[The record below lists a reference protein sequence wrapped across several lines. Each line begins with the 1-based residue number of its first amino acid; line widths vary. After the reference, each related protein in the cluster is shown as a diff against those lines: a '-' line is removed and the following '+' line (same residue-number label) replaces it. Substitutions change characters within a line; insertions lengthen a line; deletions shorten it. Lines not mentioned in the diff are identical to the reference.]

1 MPDITVSSSVHTFMQ
16 AADKTAMR
24 AAVDLPISQAWTSA
38 TLSGAYGVTITAT
51 GSTSV
56 TLPTSGTLAST
67 AAKIS
72 DFAACSSS
80 ELAGKISDET
90 GTGALVFANT
100 PTLVTPV
107 LGVAT
112 ATTINKV
119 TITAPATSATLTIS
133 NGAALTVSG
142 NVTVSSSGSCALTLG
157 GNNITFATSGTT
169 SLTLPTTGTVAT
181 LSGSEILSNKDFVNC
196 ELGEPISGV
205 LTNCTDY
212 PVGAIAGLGSGVATW
227 LATPSSTNL
236 AAAVTGETGSGA
248 LVFATSPTL
257 VTPNI
262 GAATGQSLAVT
273 GALTSSGGNIGYLSG
288 AGGTVTQITSQTT
301 AVTLNT
307 LSGMVQMFSGT
318 SISHEAV
325 AVFQVNNNRVAQSDV
340 IIASLRGGTNG
351 GNTQASIVEVGS
363 GYFKIAVANNNANG
377 GTAETGSAI
386 QINFAVFK
394 ATTAVS

>member
-1 MPDITVSSSVHTFMQ
+1 MPDITVSSPIHTFMQ

-24 AAVDLPISQAWTSA
+24 AALDLPIAQTWTSA
-38 TLSGAYGVTITAT
+38 ALSGAYGVTIVATAT
-51 GSTSV
+51 TNV

-72 DFAACSSS
+72 DFAACTSS

-112 ATTINKV
+112 ATSINKV

-142 NVTVSSSGSCALTLG
+142 NVTLSSSGSCTLTLG
-157 GNNITFATSGTT
+157 GNNITFATSGAT
-169 SLTLPTTGTVAT
+169 SLTLPTSGTVAT
-181 LSGSEILSNKDFVNC
+181 LAGSEVLSNKDFVDC

-212 PVGAIAGLGSGVATW
+212 PVAQLTGLGSGVATF
-227 LATPSSTNL
+227 LATPSSANL

-273 GALTSSGGNIGYLSG
+273 GALTSSGGNIGYLAG

-307 LSGMVQMFSGT
+307 LSGMVQMISGV
-318 SISHEAV
+318 SINYETV
-325 AVFQVNNNRVAQSDV
+325 AVFQVNNSRVAQSDV
-340 IIASLRGGTNG
+340 VIVSIRGGTNS
-351 GNTQASIVEVGS
+351 GNTQANVVEVGS
-363 GYFKIAVANNNANG
+363 GYFKIAVANNNGSGA
-377 GTAETGSAI
+377 AETGSAI

>member
-1 MPDITVSSSVHTFMQ
+1 MQ

-24 AAVDLPISQAWTSA
+24 AALDLPITQAWTSA
-38 TLSGAYGVTITAT
+38 ALSGAYGVTIVATAT
-51 GSTSV
+51 TNV

-72 DFAACSSS
+72 DFAACTSS

-112 ATTINKV
+112 ATSINKV

-142 NVTVSSSGSCALTLG
+142 NVTLSSSGSCTLTLG
-157 GNNITFATSGTT
+157 GNNITFATSGAT

-181 LSGSEILSNKDFVNC
+181 LAGVETLSGKTLSSCSLGTPLDGELSNCTGYTLDA
-196 ELGEPISGV
+196 ISG
-205 LTNCTDY
+205 
-212 PVGAIAGLGSGVATW
+212 IASAAVTFL
-227 LATPSSTNL
+227 SSPTSANL

-262 GAATGQSLAVT
+262 GVATGQSLAVT
-273 GALTSSGGNIGYLSG
+273 GALTSSGGNIGYLAG

-307 LSGMVQMFSGT
+307 LSGMVQMISGV
-318 SISHEAV
+318 SINHETV
-325 AVFQVNNNRVAQSDV
+325 AVFQVNNSRVAQSDV
-340 IIASLRGGTNG
+340 VIVSIRGGTNS
-351 GNTQASIVEVGS
+351 GNTQANVVEVGS
-363 GYFKIAVANNNANG
+363 GYFKIAVSNNNASG
-377 GTAETGSAI
+377 GTHETGSAI

>member
-24 AAVDLPISQAWTSA
+24 AAIDLPISQAWTSA

-51 GSTSV
+51 GATSV

-72 DFAACSSS
+72 DFAACTSS

-112 ATTINKV
+112 ATSINKV

-142 NVTVSSSGSCALTLG
+142 NVTVSSSGSCVLTLG
-157 GNNITFATSGTT
+157 GNNITFATSGVT

-181 LSGSEILSNKDFVNC
+181 LAGVETISNKTFSNC
-196 ELGEPISGV
+196 SLGTPSDGF
-205 LTNCTDY
+205 LSNCTDY
-212 PVGAIAGLGSGVATW
+212 PLSEISGIAPAIVDFLSSPT
-227 LATPSSTNL
+227 STNL
-236 AAAVTGETGSGA
+236 AAGISGETGSGS

-262 GAATGQSLAVT
+262 GVATGTSLAVT
-273 GALTSSGGNIGYLSG
+273 GALTSSGGNIGYVTG
-288 AGGTVTQITSQTT
+288 AGGTVTQTTSQTT

-318 SISHEAV
+318 SISHEAC
-325 AVFQVNNNRVAQSDV
+325 AIFQVNNSRVAQTDV
-340 IIASLRGGTNG
+340 VVASIRGGTNG

-377 GTAETGSAI
+377 GTVETGSAI

-394 ATTAVS
+394 AVTS

>member
-1 MPDITVSSSVHTFMQ
+1 MQ
-16 AADKTAMR
+16 AADKAAMR

-38 TLSGAYGVTITAT
+38 TLSGAFGVTITAT
-51 GSTSV
+51 GATSV

-72 DFAACSSS
+72 DFATCSSS

-100 PTLVTPV
+100 PTLVTPA

-112 ATTINKV
+112 ATSINKV
-119 TITAPATSATLTIS
+119 TITAPASSATLTIT

-142 NVTVSSSGSCALTLG
+142 NVTVSSSGSCVLTLG
-157 GNNITFATSGTT
+157 GNNITFATSGAT

-181 LSGSEILSNKDFVNC
+181 LAGAETLSNKTLIDCDLGEVLGGDLANC
-196 ELGEPISGV
+196 TGYPLSELGG
-205 LTNCTDY
+205 
-212 PVGAIAGLGSGVATW
+212 IAPSIVDF
-227 LATPSSTNL
+227 LAVPSSTNL

-262 GAATGQSLAVT
+262 GAATGTSLAVT
-273 GALTSSGGNIGYLSG
+273 GAISSSGGAIGYVTG

-318 SISHEAV
+318 SISHETA
-325 AVFQVNNNRVAQSDV
+325 AVFQVNNSRVAQSDV
-340 IIASLRGGTNG
+340 VIASIRGGTNG
-351 GNTQASIVEVGS
+351 GNTQASVVEVGS
-363 GYFKIAVANNNANG
+363 GYFKIAVSNNNANG
-377 GTAETGSAI
+377 GTNETGSAI
-386 QINFAVFK
+386 QINFAVIK
-394 ATTAVS
+394 AVTS

>member
-1 MPDITVSSSVHTFMQ
+1 MPDITVTSPIHTFMQ

-24 AAVDLPISQAWTSA
+24 AALDLPIAQAWTSA
-38 TLSGAYGVTITAT
+38 TLSGAYGVTIVATAT
-51 GSTSV
+51 TNV

-72 DFAACSSS
+72 DFASCSSS

-112 ATTINKV
+112 ATSINKV

-142 NVTVSSSGSCALTLG
+142 NVTLSSSGSCTLTLG

-181 LSGSEILSNKDFVNC
+181 LSGSEILTNKILADAD
-196 ELGEPISGV
+196 LGTPVSGV
-205 LTNCTDY
+205 LENCSDY
-212 PVGAIAGLGSGVATW
+212 PVAQIAGLGSGVATF

-236 AAAVTGETGSGA
+236 AAAVTGETGSGS

-262 GAATGQSLAVT
+262 GAATGQSLAVS
-273 GALTSSGGNIGYLSG
+273 GALTSSGGNIGYIAG

-307 LSGMVQMFSGT
+307 LAGMVQMFSGT
-318 SISHEAV
+318 SIAHETA
-325 AVFQVNNNRVAQSDV
+325 AVFQVNNSYVAQSDV
-340 IIASLRGGTNG
+340 VIASIRGGTNG
-351 GNTQASIVEVGS
+351 GNTQAGIVEVGS

-394 ATTAVS
+394 ATTATS

>member
-1 MPDITVSSSVHTFMQ
+1 MPDITVSSPIHTFMQ
-16 AADKTAMR
+16 AVDKTAMR
-24 AAVDLPISQAWTSA
+24 AALDLPIAQSWTSA
-38 TLSGAYGVTITAT
+38 TLSGAYGVTIVAT
-51 GSTSV
+51 GSTNI

-72 DFAACSSS
+72 DFASCSSS

-112 ATTINKV
+112 ATSINKV

-142 NVTVSSSGSCALTLG
+142 NVTLSSSGSCALTLG
-157 GNNITFATSGTT
+157 GNNIAFTTSGATA
-169 SLTLPTTGTVAT
+169 LTLPTSGTVAT
-181 LSGSEILSNKDFVNC
+181 LAGSENLSNKTLVDC
-196 ELGEPISGV
+196 DIGTPISGV
-205 LTNCTDY
+205 LENCTDY
-212 PVGAIAGLGSGVATW
+212 PVGAIGGLGTGVATF

-257 VTPNI
+257 VTPVI
-262 GAATGQSLAVT
+262 GAATGTSLAVT
-273 GALTSSGGNIGYLSG
+273 GALTSSGGNIGYTSG

-307 LSGMVQMFSGT
+307 LSGMVQMYSGT
-318 SISHEAV
+318 SIGHEGA

-340 IIASLRGGTNG
+340 VIVSIRGGTNS
-351 GNTQASIVEVGS
+351 GNTQANVVEVGS
-363 GYFKIAVANNNANG
+363 GYFKIAVSNNAVN
-377 GTAETGSAI
+377 TNTETGSSI

-394 ATTAVS
+394 ATTAAS

>member
-51 GSTSV
+51 GATSV

-72 DFAACSSS
+72 DFAACTSS

-100 PTLVTPV
+100 PTLVAPV

-112 ATTINKV
+112 ATSINKV

-142 NVTVSSSGSCALTLG
+142 NVTVSSSGSCVLTLG
-157 GNNITFATSGTT
+157 ANNIAFATSGAT

-181 LSGSEILSNKDFVNC
+181 LAGAETLSNKTLNDC
-196 ELGEPISGV
+196 ELGEV
-205 LTNCTDY
+205 LGGDLANCTGY
-212 PVGAIAGLGSGVATW
+212 PLSELGGIAPAIVDF
-227 LATPSSTNL
+227 LAVPSSANL
-236 AAAVTGETGSGA
+236 AAGMSGETGSGS

-257 VTPNI
+257 VTPVI
-262 GAATGQSLAVT
+262 GAATGTSLAVT
-273 GALTSSGGNIGYLSG
+273 GAISSSGGAIGYVTG

-318 SISHEAV
+318 SIAHEAV
-325 AVFQVNNNRVAQSDV
+325 AVFQVNNSRVAQSDV
-340 IIASLRGGTNG
+340 VVASIRGGTNG

-363 GYFKIAVANNNANG
+363 GYFKIAVSNNNG
-377 GTAETGSAI
+377 SGSAESGSAI
-386 QINFAVFK
+386 QINFAVIK
-394 ATTAVS
+394 AVTS

>member
-1 MPDITVSSSVHTFMQ
+1 MPDITVSSPIHTFMQ

-24 AAVDLPISQAWTSA
+24 AALDLPIAQSWTSA
-38 TLSGAYGVTITAT
+38 TLSGAYGVTIVATAT
-51 GSTSV
+51 TNV

-72 DFAACSSS
+72 DFASCSSS

-112 ATTINKV
+112 ATSINKV

-142 NVTVSSSGSCALTLG
+142 NVTLSSSGSCTLTLG
-157 GNNITFATSGTT
+157 GNNITFATSGAT

-181 LSGSEILSNKDFVNC
+181 LSGSEVLSNKDFVNC
-196 ELGEPISGV
+196 ELGEPVSGV

-212 PVGAIAGLGSGVATW
+212 PVAQLTGLGSGVATF
-227 LATPSSTNL
+227 LATPSSANL

-257 VTPNI
+257 VTPVI
-262 GAATGQSLAVT
+262 GVATGTSLAVT
-273 GALTSSGGNIGYLSG
+273 GALTSSGGNIGYVTG

-301 AVTLNT
+301 AVTLNK
-307 LSGMVQMFSGT
+307 LAGMVQMFSGT
-318 SISHEAV
+318 SIAHETA
-325 AVFQVNNNRVAQSDV
+325 AVFQVNNSLVAQSDV
-340 IIASLRGGTNG
+340 VIASIRSGISGT
-351 GNTQASIVEVGS
+351 NTQASIVEVGS
-363 GYFKIAVANNNANG
+363 GYFKITVANNNGSGA
-377 GTAETGSAI
+377 AETGSAI
-386 QINFAVFK
+386 QINFAVIK
-394 ATTAVS
+394 AVTS

>member
-1 MPDITVSSSVHTFMQ
+1 MPDITVSSSIHTFMQ
-16 AADKTAMR
+16 AADKTVMR
-24 AAVDLPISQAWTSA
+24 AALDLPITQAWTSA
-38 TLSGAYGVTITAT
+38 ALSGAFGVTIVATAT
-51 GSTSV
+51 TNV

-72 DFAACSSS
+72 DFAACTSS

-90 GTGALVFANT
+90 GAGALVFANT

-142 NVTVSSSGSCALTLG
+142 NVTLSSSGSCALTLG
-157 GNNITFATSGTT
+157 GNNITFATSGAT

-181 LSGSEILSNKDFVNC
+181 LAGSEVLSNKDFVNC
-196 ELGEPISGV
+196 ELGEPVSGV

-212 PVGAIAGLGSGVATW
+212 PVAQLAGLGSGVATF
-227 LATPSSTNL
+227 LATPSSANL
-236 AAAVTGETGSGA
+236 ASAVTGETGSGA

-257 VTPNI
+257 VTPII
-262 GAATGQSLAVT
+262 GVATGQSLAVT
-273 GALTSSGGNIGYLSG
+273 GALTSSGGNIGYLAG

-318 SISHEAV
+318 SIAHETA
-325 AVFQVNNNRVAQSDV
+325 AVFQVNNSRVAQSDV
-340 IIASLRGGTNG
+340 VIASIRSGISGT
-351 GNTQASIVEVGS
+351 NTQASIVEVGS
-363 GYFKIAVANNNANG
+363 GYFKIAVANNNGSGA
-377 GTAETGSAI
+377 AETGSAI

>member
-1 MPDITVSSSVHTFMQ
+1 MPDITVSSPIHTFMQ
-16 AADKTAMR
+16 AADKAAMR
-24 AAVDLPISQAWTSA
+24 AALDLPIAQTWTSA
-38 TLSGAYGVTITAT
+38 ALSGAYGVTIVATAT
-51 GSTSV
+51 TNV

-72 DFAACSSS
+72 DFAACTSS

-112 ATTINKV
+112 ATSINKV

-142 NVTVSSSGSCALTLG
+142 NVTLSSSGSCTLTLG
-157 GNNITFATSGTT
+157 GNNITFATSGAT
-169 SLTLPTTGTVAT
+169 SLTLPTSGTVAT
-181 LSGSEILSNKDFVNC
+181 LAGSEVLSNKDFVDC

-212 PVGAIAGLGSGVATW
+212 PVAQLTGLGSGVATF
-227 LATPSSTNL
+227 LATPSSANL

-257 VTPNI
+257 VTPDI

-273 GALTSSGGNIGYLSG
+273 GALTSSGGNIGYLAG

-307 LSGMVQMFSGT
+307 PSGMVQMISGV
-318 SISHEAV
+318 SINHETV
-325 AVFQVNNNRVAQSDV
+325 AVFQVNNSRVAQSDV
-340 IIASLRGGTNG
+340 VIVSIRGGTNS
-351 GNTQASIVEVGS
+351 GNTQANVVEVGS
-363 GYFKIAVANNNANG
+363 GYFKIAVANNNGSGA
-377 GTAETGSAI
+377 AETGSAI

>member
-1 MPDITVSSSVHTFMQ
+1 MPDITVSSPIHTFMQ

-24 AAVDLPISQAWTSA
+24 AALDLPITQAWTSA
-38 TLSGAYGVTITAT
+38 ALSGAYGVTIVATAT
-51 GSTSV
+51 TNV

-72 DFAACSSS
+72 DFAACTSS

-112 ATTINKV
+112 ATSINKV

-142 NVTVSSSGSCALTLG
+142 NVTLSSSGSCTLTLG
-157 GNNITFATSGTT
+157 GNNITFATSGAT

-181 LSGSEILSNKDFVNC
+181 LAGSETLSNKDFLDC
-196 ELGEPISGV
+196 ELGEPISGE
-205 LTNCTDY
+205 LGNCTSY
-212 PVGAIAGLGSGVATW
+212 PVAALAGLGSGVATF
-227 LATPSSTNL
+227 LATPSSANL
-236 AAAVTGETGSGA
+236 AATVTGETGSGA

-257 VTPNI
+257 VTPSI
-262 GAATGQSLAVT
+262 GVATGQSLAVS
-273 GALTSSGGNIGYLSG
+273 GALTSSGGNIGYLAG

-307 LSGMVQMFSGT
+307 LSGMVQMISGV
-318 SISHEAV
+318 SINHETV
-325 AVFQVNNNRVAQSDV
+325 AVFQVNNSRVAQSDV
-340 IIASLRGGTNG
+340 VIVSIRGGTNS
-351 GNTQASIVEVGS
+351 GNTQANVVEVGS
-363 GYFKIAVANNNANG
+363 GYFKIAVANNNANT
-377 GTAETGSAI
+377 GTHETGSAI

>member
-112 ATTINKV
+112 ATSINKV

-142 NVTVSSSGSCALTLG
+142 NVTVSSSGSCTLTLG
-157 GNNITFATSGTT
+157 GNNITFATTGAT
-169 SLTLPTTGTVAT
+169 SLTLPTSGTVAT
-181 LSGSEILSNKDFVNC
+181 LAGSETLSNKTLSGADI
-196 ELGEPISGV
+196 GTPTSGV
-205 LTNCTDY
+205 LENCTDY
-212 PVGAIAGLGSGVATW
+212 PVGAIAGLGTGVATW
-227 LATPSSTNL
+227 LATPSSANL

-257 VTPNI
+257 VTPAL
-262 GAATGQSLAVT
+262 GAATATQLTVNSVIKLSSAGI
-273 GALTSSGGNIGYLSG
+273 GYTSSMRGS
-288 AGGTVTQITSQTT
+288 VTQATSKTT
-301 AVTLNT
+301 SVTINY

-318 SISHEAV
+318 SISAETN
-325 AVFQVNNNRVAQSDV
+325 AVFQVFNSYVSSADVVVACIKS
-340 IIASLRGGTNG
+340 GTNG
-351 GNTQASIVEVGS
+351 GNTSVSVVEIVDGS
-363 GYFKIAVANNNANG
+363 FKLNVENNNASG
-377 GTAETGSAI
+377 GTTETGTAI
-386 QINFAVFK
+386 QINFVIIK
-394 ATTAVS
+394 GTDVSS

>member
-38 TLSGAYGVTITAT
+38 TLSGAFGVTIAAT

-72 DFAACSSS
+72 DFASCSSS

-112 ATTINKV
+112 ATSINKV
-119 TITAPATSATLTIS
+119 TITAPATSATLTIA

-142 NVTVSSSGSCALTLG
+142 NVTLSSSGSCALTLG
-157 GNNITFATSGTT
+157 GNNITLTTAGATA
-169 SLTLPTTGTVAT
+169 LTLPTTGTVAT
-181 LSGSEILSNKDFVNC
+181 LAGSETLSNKTLSSCD
-196 ELGEPISGV
+196 LGTPLDGMLS
-205 LTNCTDY
+205 NCTDY
-212 PVGAIAGLGSGVATW
+212 PLSEIGGISALIVDF
-227 LATPSSTNL
+227 LAVPSSTNL

-257 VTPNI
+257 VTPVI
-262 GAATGQSLAVT
+262 GAATGTSLAVT
-273 GALTSSGGNIGYLSG
+273 GAISSSGGAIGYVTG

-318 SISHEAV
+318 SIAHETA
-325 AVFQVNNNRVAQSDV
+325 AVFQVNNNKVAQADV
-340 IIASLRGGTNG
+340 VIASIRGGTNS
-351 GNTQASIVEVGS
+351 GNTHASIVEVGA
-363 GYFKIAVANNNANG
+363 GYFKIAVAQNNG
-377 GTAETGSAI
+377 SGSPETGSAI
-386 QINFAVFK
+386 QINFAVIK
-394 ATTAVS
+394 AVTS

>member
-72 DFAACSSS
+72 DFAACTSS

-119 TITAPATSATLTIS
+119 TITAPATSATLTIT
-133 NGAALTVSG
+133 NGAALSVSG
-142 NVTVSSSGSCALTLG
+142 NVTLSSSGSCALTLG
-157 GNNITFATSGTT
+157 GNNITFTTSGAT

-227 LATPSSTNL
+227 LAAPSSTNL

>member
-1 MPDITVSSSVHTFMQ
+1 MPDITVSSPIHTFMQ

-24 AAVDLPISQAWTSA
+24 AALDLPITQAWTSA
-38 TLSGAYGVTITAT
+38 ALSGAFGVTIVATAT
-51 GSTSV
+51 TNV

-67 AAKIS
+67 SAKIS
-72 DFAACSSS
+72 DFAACTSS

-112 ATTINKV
+112 ATSINKV

-142 NVTVSSSGSCALTLG
+142 NVTLSSSGSCTLTLG
-157 GNNITFATSGTT
+157 GNNITFATSGAT

-181 LSGSEILSNKDFVNC
+181 LAGVETLSSKTLSSCSLGTPLDGDLSNCTGYTLDA
-196 ELGEPISGV
+196 ISGIV
-205 LTNCTDY
+205 SAAVTF
-212 PVGAIAGLGSGVATW
+212 
-227 LATPSSTNL
+227 LASPTSANL

-262 GAATGQSLAVT
+262 GAATGQSLAVS
-273 GALTSSGGNIGYLSG
+273 GALTSSGGNIGYLAG

-318 SISHEAV
+318 SIAHETA
-325 AVFQVNNNRVAQSDV
+325 AVFQVNNSRVAQSDV
-340 IIASLRGGTNG
+340 VIASIRGGTNT

-363 GYFKIAVANNNANG
+363 GYFKIAVANNNGSGA
-377 GTAETGSAI
+377 AETGSAI

>member
-1 MPDITVSSSVHTFMQ
+1 MPDITVSSPIHTFMQ

-24 AAVDLPISQAWTSA
+24 AALDLPITQAWTSA
-38 TLSGAYGVTITAT
+38 ALSGAYGVTIVATAT
-51 GSTSV
+51 TNV

-72 DFAACSSS
+72 DFATCTSS

-112 ATTINKV
+112 ATSINKV

-142 NVTVSSSGSCALTLG
+142 NVTLSSSGSCALTLG
-157 GNNITFATSGTT
+157 GNNITFATSGAT

-181 LSGSEILSNKDFVNC
+181 LAGSETLSNKTLNNC
-196 ELGEPISGV
+196 NLGEVTGGDLS
-205 LTNCTDY
+205 NC
-212 PVGAIAGLGSGVATW
+212 VGYLVSQLDGIGSGIATF
-227 LATPSSTNL
+227 LGLPTSANL

-257 VTPNI
+257 VTPVI
-262 GAATGQSLAVT
+262 GAATGTSLAVS
-273 GALTSSGGNIGYLSG
+273 GALTSSGGNIGYVTG

-301 AVTLNT
+301 AVTLNK
-307 LSGMVQMFSGT
+307 LAGMVQMFSGT
-318 SISHEAV
+318 SITHETA
-325 AVFQVNNNRVAQSDV
+325 AVFQVNNSLVAQSDV
-340 IIASLRGGTNG
+340 VIASIRGGING
-351 GNTQASIVEVGS
+351 GNTQAGIVEVGS
-363 GYFKIAVANNNANG
+363 GYFKIAVANNNANT
-377 GTAETGSAI
+377 GTHETGSAI
-386 QINFAVFK
+386 QINFAVIK
-394 ATTAVS
+394 AVTS

>member
-1 MPDITVSSSVHTFMQ
+1 MPDITVSSPIHTFMQ

-24 AAVDLPISQAWTSA
+24 AALDLPITQAWTSA
-38 TLSGAYGVTITAT
+38 ALSGAFGVTIVATAT
-51 GSTSV
+51 TNV

-72 DFAACSSS
+72 DFAACTSS

-112 ATTINKV
+112 ATSINKV
-119 TITAPATSATLTIS
+119 TITAPATSATLTMS

-142 NVTVSSSGSCALTLG
+142 NVTLSSSGSCTLTLG
-157 GNNITFATSGTT
+157 GNNITFATSGAT

-181 LSGSEILSNKDFVNC
+181 LAGVETLSGKTLSSCSLGTPLDG
-196 ELGEPISGV
+196 ELS
-205 LTNCTDY
+205 NCTDY
-212 PVGAIAGLGSGVATW
+212 PLSEISGIAPAIVDFLYSPTSA
-227 LATPSSTNL
+227 NL
-236 AAAVTGETGSGA
+236 AAGVSGETGSGA

-257 VTPNI
+257 VTPSI
-262 GAATGQSLAVT
+262 GVATGQSLAVS
-273 GALTSSGGNIGYLSG
+273 GALTSSGGNIGYLAG

-307 LSGMVQMFSGT
+307 LSGMVQMISGV
-318 SISHEAV
+318 SINHETV
-325 AVFQVNNNRVAQSDV
+325 AVFQVNNSRVAQSDV
-340 IIASLRGGTNG
+340 VIVSIRGGTNS
-351 GNTQASIVEVGS
+351 GNTQANVVEVGS
-363 GYFKIAVANNNANG
+363 GYFKIAVANNNANT
-377 GTAETGSAI
+377 GTHETGSAI

>member
-1 MPDITVSSSVHTFMQ
+1 MPDITVSSPIHTFMQ

-24 AAVDLPISQAWTSA
+24 AALDLPITQAWTSA
-38 TLSGAYGVTITAT
+38 ALSGAYGVTIVATAT
-51 GSTSV
+51 TNV

-72 DFAACSSS
+72 DFAACTSS

-112 ATTINKV
+112 ATSINKV

-142 NVTVSSSGSCALTLG
+142 NVTLSSSGSCTLTLG
-157 GNNITFATSGTT
+157 GNNITFATSGAT

-181 LSGSEILSNKDFVNC
+181 LAGVETLSGKTLSSCSLGTPLDGELSNCTGYTLDA
-196 ELGEPISGV
+196 ISG
-205 LTNCTDY
+205 
-212 PVGAIAGLGSGVATW
+212 IASAAVTFL
-227 LATPSSTNL
+227 SSPTSANL

-262 GAATGQSLAVT
+262 GVATGQSLAVT
-273 GALTSSGGNIGYLSG
+273 GALTSSGGNIGYLAG

-307 LSGMVQMFSGT
+307 LSGMVQMISGV
-318 SISHEAV
+318 SINHETV
-325 AVFQVNNNRVAQSDV
+325 AVFQVNNSRVAQSDV
-340 IIASLRGGTNG
+340 VIVSIRGGTNS
-351 GNTQASIVEVGS
+351 GNTQANVVEVGS
-363 GYFKIAVANNNANG
+363 GYFKIAVSNNNASG
-377 GTAETGSAI
+377 GTHETGSAI

>member
-24 AAVDLPISQAWTSA
+24 YAIDLPISQAWTSA

-51 GSTSV
+51 GATSV

-72 DFAACSSS
+72 DFAACTSS

-90 GTGALVFANT
+90 GAGALVFANT

-112 ATTINKV
+112 ATSINKV
-119 TITAPATSATLTIS
+119 AITAPATSATLTIS
-133 NGAALTVSG
+133 NGAALAVSG
-142 NVTVSSSGSCALTLG
+142 NVTLSSSGSCALTLG
-157 GNNITFATSGTT
+157 ANNITFATTGAT

-181 LSGSEILSNKDFVNC
+181 LAGSETLSNKTLSSCD
-196 ELGEPISGV
+196 LGTPLDGMLS
-205 LTNCTDY
+205 NCTDY
-212 PVGAIAGLGSGVATW
+212 PLSELSGIAPAIVDFL
-227 LATPSSTNL
+227 SSPTSANL
-236 AAAVTGETGSGA
+236 AAGVSGETGSGA

-257 VTPNI
+257 VTPVI
-262 GAATGQSLAVT
+262 GAATGTSLAVT
-273 GALTSSGGNIGYLSG
+273 GAVSSSGGAIGYVTG

-318 SISHEAV
+318 SIGHEAV
-325 AVFQVNNNRVAQSDV
+325 AVFQVNNNKVAQADV
-340 IIASLRGGTNG
+340 VIPSIRGGTNG

-363 GYFKIAVANNNANG
+363 GYFKIAVSNNNANG
-377 GTAETGSAI
+377 GTVETGSAI
-386 QINFAVFK
+386 QINFAVIK
-394 ATTAVS
+394 AVTS